1 LGRGKE
7 FEMADIVL
15 INPKFNPS
23 FWGLEH
29 ALDLMDV
36 GAILPTAALS
46 LLAALTP
53 AEHTVP
59 IFDEGVEEIDWDRCA
74 RADIVGVTGM
84 VVQRFRMREILSE
97 LKSRGCFVVV
107 GGPWVTVKEDYFG
120 NLADVIFVGEA
131 ETTWPQF
138 LEDWQAGKYEHR
150 YEQTERT
157 DMSTVP
163 VPRYDLLKMD
173 RYAMNSVQFSR
184 GCPFTCEFCD
194 IIVTFGR
201 RPRIKTE
208 DQIIAELEA
217 LLKAGI
223 DWAFI
228 VDDNL
233 IGNKKAIKVVLR
245 RVAQWQKEK
254 GYPMSF
260 LTEASLDLADDPE
273 MMDLMVDCN
282 VRLVYVGIETP
293 NEESLKETGKLQN
306 LRGKST
312 LADKVHAIQE
322 SGMEVWSGMML
333 GFDHDDESIFER
345 QVKFVEQANIVS
357 CMVGMISAIPK
368 TPLYARLDK
377 AGRLDHDDPPKWGTN
392 IKPVGMAPEVLR
404 DGFLSVMRRL
414 YEPRTYFDR
423 LDRLYKEQDLDR
435 RQSATRN
442 RYLRRHPWRWLQV
455 NSALL
460 AESAVIFGRLTT
472 EIEDRQLRAEYRRV
486 VGSLV
491 RRRASPQLMQA
502 YAMKTAMHYH
512 THRLVASM
520 DNGGG
525 VVNSF

>member
-1 LGRGKE
+1 
-7 FEMADIVL
+7 MADIVL

-29 ALDLMDV
+29 ALKLVDV
-36 GAILPTAALS
+36 DAILPTAALS

-53 AEHTVP
+53 AEHT
-59 IFDEGVEEIDWDRCA
+59 ITLIDEAVDEIDWERCA
-74 RADIVGVTGM
+74 KADIVGVTGM
-84 VVQRFRMREILSE
+84 VVQRARMREILTE
-97 LKSRGCFVVV
+97 LKARDCFVVV

-131 ETTWPQF
+131 ETTWPKF
-138 LEDWQAGKYEHR
+138 LEDWKTGSYEHR
-150 YEQTERT
+150 YEQAERT

-208 DQIIAELEA
+208 DQVIAELEG

-233 IGNKKAIKVVLR
+233 IGNKKAIKVILR
-245 RVAQWQKEK
+245 RVAEWQRAK

-273 MMDLMVDCN
+273 MMDLMVECN

-306 LRGKST
+306 LRGKRT
-312 LADKVHAIQE
+312 IADKVHDIQRH
-322 SGMEVWSGMML
+322 GMEVWSGMML
-333 GFDHDDESIFER
+333 GFDHDDETIFDR
-345 QVKFVEQANIVS
+345 QVAFVEQADIVS

-368 TPLYARLDK
+368 TPLYNRLDK
-377 AGRLDHDDPPKWGTN
+377 AGRLDHDDPPRWGTN
-392 IKPVGMAPEVLR
+392 IKPIGMKPEMLSA
-404 DGFLSVMRRL
+404 GFLSVMRRL
-414 YEPRTYFDR
+414 YEPKTYFDR
-423 LDRLYKEQDLDR
+423 LERLYANYDLDR
-435 RQSATRN
+435 KQSGPRTEYMRK
-442 RYLRRHPWRWLQV
+442 HPWRRVKL
-455 NSALL
+455 NAALM
-460 AESAVIFGRLTT
+460 AEAAVVFWRILSAVKD
-472 EIEDRQLRAEYRRV
+472 EQLRAQYRKV
-486 VGSLV
+486 VASLL

-502 YAMKTAMHYH
+502 YALKTAMHYH
-512 THRLVASM
+512 VHELVGSM
-520 DNGGG
+520 EDGGKI
-525 VVNSF
+525 VNPF